1 MNKTGLIIIA
11 AILFVVCIVP
21 VHAALAGGSWTA
33 NNDVTYSITNGQ
45 TAEFEFRVQ
54 AVSSM
59 HGHYSIYLTAKDN
72 PVAIRTYVLNKY
84 TTDNGD
90 NGYITVTPADYGF
103 TGGVYNIKIYA
114 VDDLSPDLQ
123 TLELTVNPGPVALHA
138 TCSNVDPA
146 SGEAPLTVA
155 FAAAASGGSGAYTY
169 TWDFNDN
176 TPIDYKNYN
185 KNTDHTYSAAG
196 TYVSTITVTD
206 VNTGETD
213 TATCPAITV
222 KPQQP
227 HTITGTCTAN
237 PTTGTG
243 SLFTQYTLTP
253 TGGSGTYTKYS
264 WDFLG
269 TGTYTDT
276 VQNPTY
282 NYNTTGTY
290 TAQVQVYDNAG
301 NSGIITCTPVTINPV
316 YPPNAVSATC
326 TANPESG
333 AMPLTVAFGTNATGG
348 SGDYVYEWDFTGS
361 NVFRSNAANP
371 SYIYTAQGQ
380 YSPRVIV
387 YDANDYRN
395 NATVS
400 CPAIT
405 VTNATPIT
413 IFCTANVTDGTVP
426 LAVHYDASASGGT
439 GVFTTYHWN
448 IDNTSQ
454 SSTNPYYDT
463 VFGTAGVY
471 TISVNVVDT
480 AGNMGATTCPA
491 ITVKPQQPHT
501 ITGTCT
507 ANPTT
512 GTGSLFTQYT
522 LTPTGGSGT
531 YTKYSWDFLGTGTYT
546 DTVQNP
552 TYNYN
557 TTGTYTAQVQV
568 YDNAG
573 NSGIIT
579 CTPVTIN
586 PIIPNQLS
594 VSCTANPTSGIVPL
608 TVSLSAS
615 ASGGTGVYTGYAW
628 AFGDG
633 ITGSGQNTNHQYTT
647 TGAFLPQITVTD
659 SNGTTASAY
668 CNNNV
673 PIVVNPPTNN
683 TNASLSANP
692 GGPYYGYVNE
702 GISFDGS
709 RSTGPIVRYLW
720 DFGDGVQA
728 NATTPTISHV
738 YLNKIGV
745 YTVRLTVYDAQG
757 NSATATTRATII
769 ERTYAAQHAPVAND
783 DGLYLEKI
791 TIMGKDGTEGC
802 VRTNDDLQLSVDLK
816 NYGKKLKDAQVK
828 AIIPDLGIESE
839 GSMFDL
845 NRGGEE
851 TQSIVVPI
859 YNTQKGLYT
868 IKVVVY
874 DDNVRRIKYRDIQI
888 SDTCVCNTQCGNTY

>member
-213 TATCPAITV
+213 TA
-222 KPQQP
+222 
-227 HTITGTCTAN
+227 
-237 PTTGTG
+237 
-243 SLFTQYTLTP
+243 
-253 TGGSGTYTKYS
+253 
-264 WDFLG
+264 
-269 TGTYTDT
+269 
-276 VQNPTY
+276 
-282 NYNTTGTY
+282 
-290 TAQVQVYDNAG
+290 
-301 NSGIITCTPVTINPV
+301 
-316 YPPNAVSATC
+316 
-326 TANPESG
+326 
-333 AMPLTVAFGTNATGG
+333 
-348 SGDYVYEWDFTGS
+348 
-361 NVFRSNAANP
+361 
-371 SYIYTAQGQ
+371 
-380 YSPRVIV
+380 
-387 YDANDYRN
+387 
-395 NATVS
+395 
-400 CPAIT
+400 
-405 VTNATPIT
+405 
-413 IFCTANVTDGTVP
+413 
-426 LAVHYDASASGGT
+426 
-439 GVFTTYHWN
+439 
-448 IDNTSQ
+448 
-454 SSTNPYYDT
+454 
-463 VFGTAGVY
+463 
-471 TISVNVVDT
+471 
-480 AGNMGATTCPA
+480 TCPA